1 LASPTVRKAREFQRL
16 RDQGGEPFFDF
27 KGLNERLGGETLDR
41 WLATAKVGSPDP
53 GQALESSDD
62 ASPPPPPV
70 AGRRG
75 VLPRRDPGPGRRR
88 GPDDRRRVRPIAPPP
103 TPPATSARHPYESL
117 LFWGLKPR
125 QTVIEVS
132 PGGGYWTEI
141 LAPYAKATGGTYV
154 AGVADLANPKVSE
167 GARKGRAAFEARFAD
182 PALYGK
188 VRFVNFGPVA
198 GPLGAAGSADLVLT
212 ARNVHN
218 WTGQP
223 GVADK
228 IFADFFAVLKPG
240 GVLAVEDHRADP
252 KSETDKG
259 ADGYLATATVVALA
273 EKAGFKLDASS
284 EINANPKDTKDYP
297 FGVWTLPPTRQSAPD
312 GQPAD
317 PAFDRAKYDA
327 IGESDRMTLRF
338 RKPG

>member
-1 LASPTVRKAREFQRL
+1 MTHRRHLLLLAAAALCLHAAPAVAADVALQAAIASPDRTPASVI
-16 RDQGGEPFFDF
+16 RDG
-27 KGLNERLGGETLDR
+27 
-41 WLATAKVGSPDP
+41 
-53 GQALESSDD
+53 
-62 ASPPPPPV
+62 
-70 AGRRG
+70 
-75 VLPRRDPGPGRRR
+75 
-88 GPDDRRRVRPIAPPP
+88 
-103 TPPATSARHPYESL
+103 ARHPYESL
-117 LFWGLKPR
+117 VFWGLKPK
-125 QTVIEVS
+125 QTVVEVS

-154 AGVADLANPKVSE
+154 AGVADLANPKISE
-167 GARKGRAAFEARFAD
+167 GAKKGRAAFETRFAD
-182 PALYGK
+182 PAKYGT
-188 VRFVNFGPVA
+188 VQFANFGPVA
-198 GPLGAAGSADLVLT
+198 GPLGGPGSADLVIT

-240 GVLAVEDHRADP
+240 GLLAVEDHRADP

-273 EKAGFKLDASS
+273 EKAGFKLDAQS
-284 EINANPKDTKDYP
+284 EINANPKDTKDHP
-297 FGVWTLPPTRQSAPD
+297 FGVWTLPPVRQSAPS

-317 PAFDRAKYDA
+317 PAFDHAKYDA